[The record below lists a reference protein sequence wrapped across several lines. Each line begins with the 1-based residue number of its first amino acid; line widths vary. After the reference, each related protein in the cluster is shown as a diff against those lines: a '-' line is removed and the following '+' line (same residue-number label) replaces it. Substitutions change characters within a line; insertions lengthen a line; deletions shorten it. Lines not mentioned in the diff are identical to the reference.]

1 MVNGNTIVLT
11 AQQFRDNNFFK
22 KQGKVKKQPLD
33 LDDIEEGYIKMLHFF
48 RGNSYKE
55 EYLR

>member
-1 MVNGNTIVLT
+1 MKEKLKN
-11 AQQFRDNNFFK
+11 
-22 KQGKVKKQPLD
+22 QPLD
-33 LDDIEEGYIKMLHFF
+33 LNDIEEGYIKMLDFF